1 MSENDDLNKKDLLVF
16 IDNNNFIIATA
27 SKTF

>member
-16 IDNNNFIIATA
+16 IDNNIFIIATT